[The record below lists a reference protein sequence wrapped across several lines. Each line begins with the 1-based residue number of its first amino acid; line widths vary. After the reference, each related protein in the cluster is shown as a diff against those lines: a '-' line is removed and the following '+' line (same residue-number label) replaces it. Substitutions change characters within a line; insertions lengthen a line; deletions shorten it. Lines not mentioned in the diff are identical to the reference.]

1 MLNFKDLAI
10 RRGQRLLF
18 SGLNF
23 VIHRGSKVGLTGA
36 NGTGK
41 SSLIA
46 MIQGE
51 LSPDHGEFSMP
62 PNLSI
67 VHVAQESPAVDKI
80 AIDYVIDGD
89 TEYRGVQTK
98 LQHAEDSADGLKQAE
113 LHAHLESIGGYT
125 INARAAKLMRGLGFT
140 ENQANNSL
148 LELSGGWRMRL
159 NLARALLCRSD
170 ILLLDEP
177 TNHLD
182 LDAVIWLQDWLT
194 EYAGTLLLIS
204 HDRDFLDGVTTHIAH
219 IERGSINLYKGH
231 YSDFEVKRAER
242 LAQQQAAY
250 EKQQRE
256 IAHIQSFVDRF
267 KAKATKAKQAQSRIK
282 ALQKMELIGRAHV
295 DSALSFAFRNP
306 DKLPNPLL
314 RLEEL
319 SVGYYDKPIL
329 SEINFGLSP
338 GARIGLLGPNGAG
351 KSTLIKLLAGQLQ
364 PISGRMKPAQDL
376 RIGYFAQ
383 HTVEQLR
390 PDESPL
396 QHFQLLDKLATEKEL
411 RNYLG
416 GFAFVGDLALE
427 PVALRSGGEKARL
440 VLALLA
446 YQQPNLLLLDE
457 PTNHLDLD
465 VRYALTVALQDYLG
479 ALVIVSHDRHLLR
492 TVTDQFYLVGN
503 GEVSEFN
510 GDLEDYRA
518 ILNRQEAQLEDS
530 LYKPAVNISRKDKRR
545 IEAEKRQTLQPL
557 LNACKQSENELK
569 KLQEQ
574 QQAMEALLGDPDLYQ
589 EPHKERLKEL
599 LAHKGQIDQRIVDC
613 EASWMDA
620 CDALEQAE
628 ASLGVG

>member
-1 MLNFKDLAI
+1 MLNFKNVAL

-18 SGLNF
+18 SGINF
-23 VIHRGSKVGLTGA
+23 VIHRGSKVGLTGG

-41 SSLIA
+41 SSLIG
-46 MIQGE
+46 MIQRE
-51 LSPDHGEFSMP
+51 LSVDQGEFSMP
-62 PNLSI
+62 PDMC
-67 VHVAQESPAVDKI
+67 VAHVGQESPVVDRI
-80 AIDYVIDGD
+80 AIEYVIDGD
-89 TEYRGVQTK
+89 NEYRNVQAQ
-98 LQHAEDSADGLKQAE
+98 LHSAEQSADGLKQAE
-113 LHAHLESIGGYT
+113 LHAHLEAIGGYS
-125 INARAAKLMRGLGFT
+125 INSRAAKLMLGLGISLS
-140 ENQANNSL
+140 QANASL

-159 NLARALLCRSD
+159 NLARALICRSD
-170 ILLLDEP
+170 LLLLDEP

-194 EYAGTLLLIS
+194 EYTGTLLLIS
-204 HDRDFLDGVTTHIAH
+204 HDRDFLDGVTTNIAH
-219 IERGSINLYKGH
+219 IEQNTINLFSGN
-231 YSDFEVKRAER
+231 YSAFEAKRAEA

-256 IAHIQSFVDRF
+256 IAHIKRFVDRF
-267 KAKATKAKQAQSRIK
+267 RAKATKAKQAQSRIK

-295 DSALSFAFRNP
+295 DSSFSFAFRNP

-314 RLEEL
+314 CLEDL
-319 SVGYYDKPIL
+319 SVGYDGKPIITGVSL
-329 SEINFGLSP
+329 GLSP
-338 GARIGLLGPNGAG
+338 GARVGLLGPNGAG
-351 KSTLIKLLAGQLQ
+351 KSTLIKLLAGALE
-364 PISGRMKPAQDL
+364 PISGQLRPAQDL
-376 RIGYFAQ
+376 RVGYFAQ

-396 QHFQLLDKLATEKEL
+396 QHFQRLDKQVTEKDL

-427 PVALRSGGEKARL
+427 PVAMRSGGEKARL

-446 YQQPNLLLLDE
+446 YQRPNLLLLDE

-465 VRYALTVALQDYLG
+465 VRYALTVALQDYTG

-518 ILNRQEAQLEDS
+518 FLSRQEPELLDS
-530 LYKPAVNISRKDKRR
+530 IDKSPTNISRKEKRR
-545 IEAEKRQTLQPL
+545 IDAEKRQTLQPL
-557 LNACKQSENELK
+557 LSACKQTENQLE

-574 QQAMEALLGDPDLYQ
+574 QHSLEAQLADPDLYQ
-589 EPHKERLKEL
+589 ELQKQRLTDL
-599 LAHKGQIDQRIVDC
+599 LRRKGEIDRDIAEIEV
-613 EASWMDA
+613 SWMDA
-620 CDALEQAE
+620 CEALERAE
-628 ASLGVG
+628 AELNAG